1 MRAAARPKIRETG
14 MQGRT
19 LQLTSPSNPRI
30 KEIAKLRQ
38 RSHRDRADALLVE
51 GYRELKRAVDN
62 GWTPRTLVTAPELFL
77 GKHEPAL
84 IARCIGAGADHLEVT
99 PAIFEKISARDRP
112 DGLLAVGPQ
121 LHLSLAD
128 LALPPDALVVVAES
142 IEKPGNLGTILR
154 SADAA
159 GAAAVIVC
167 DRCTDVQNPNVV
179 RASVGTLFSLP
190 VVETSTAEALEFLS
204 SRGFSILA
212 STPHAEA
219 FYTDFDLT
227 GPTAVVVGAEQV
239 GLKDQWLLS
248 PACRAVRIP
257 MLGQC
262 DSLNVASA
270 TTILLYEV
278 VRQRVARDRSI
289 VPPPARHEHG
299 GDDPHVD
306 SLHTAAAVLDDR
318 RPGAAGQHHSG
329 SQP

>member
-1 MRAAARPKIRETG
+1 MNSSAP
-14 MQGRT
+14 
-19 LQLTSPSNPRI
+19 LVLTSPSNPRI
-30 KEIAKLRQ
+30 KQIAKLRQ
-38 RSHRDRADALLVE
+38 RSHRDEEGALLVE

-62 GWTPRTLVTAPELFL
+62 GWKPRTLVTCPGLWL
-77 GKHEPAL
+77 GKHEPEL
-84 IARCIGAGADHLEVT
+84 VARCTAAGAVHLQVAPT
-99 PAIFEKISARDRP
+99 VFDKISARDRP
-112 DGLLAVGPQ
+112 DGLVAVGPQ
-121 LHLSLAD
+121 LHRTLASLD
-128 LALPPDALVVVAES
+128 LPPDALVVVAES

-190 VVETSTAEALEFLS
+190 VVETSTAEALAFLHE
-204 SRGFSILA
+204 RGFRILA

-239 GLKDQWLLS
+239 GLKDDWLDS
-248 PACRAVRIP
+248 PDCSAVRIP

-278 VRQRVARDRSI
+278 VRQRVAKNRSI
-289 VPPPARHEHG
+289 VPPPARHERG
-299 GDDPHVD
+299 GDDPHGD
-306 SLHTAAAVLDDR
+306 SRHEAVARLDALR
-318 RPGAAGQHHSG
+318 AAGG
-329 SQP
+329 GVAGAEAGRRV

>member
-1 MRAAARPKIRETG
+1 MTEI
-14 MQGRT
+14 
-19 LQLTSPSNPRI
+19 TSPANQRI
-30 KEIAKLRQ
+30 KDIVRLRQ
-38 RSHRDRADALLVE
+38 RSHRDRAGALLVE

-62 GWTPRTLVTAPELFL
+62 SWRPNLVVTCPDLWL
-77 GKHEPAL
+77 GKHEPSL
-84 IARCIGAGADHLEVT
+84 VERCEKAGAEHLRVT
-99 PAIFEKISARDRP
+99 PPVFEKISARDRP

-121 LHLSLAD
+121 LRTKLAD
-128 LALPPDALVVVAES
+128 LHLPPDALVVVAES

-190 VVETSTAEALEFLS
+190 VVETSTAEALEFLHA
-204 SRGFSILA
+204 RGFRILA

-239 GLKDQWLLS
+239 GLKDAWLLS
-248 PACRAVRIP
+248 PSCSAVRIP

-278 VRQRVARDRSI
+278 VRQRVAKNRAI
-289 VPPPARHEHG
+289 VPPPAPHEHG

-306 SLHTAAAVLDDR
+306 SLHTAAAGR
-318 RPGAAGQHHSG
+318 GTIR
-329 SQP
+329 

>member
-1 MRAAARPKIRETG
+1 MRRMNAP
-14 MQGRT
+14 

-38 RSHRDRADALLVE
+38 RSHRDRAGALLVE
-51 GYRELKRAVDN
+51 GYRELKRAIDN
-62 GWTPRTLVTAPELFL
+62 AWRPRTIVACPDLFL

-84 IARCIGAGADHLEVT
+84 IARCVEAGAQHLQVA
-99 PAIFEKISARDRP
+99 PSVFAKISARDRP

-121 LHLSLAD
+121 LRLSLAD
-128 LALPPDALVVVAES
+128 LRLPENALVVVAES

-159 GAAAVIVC
+159 GAAAVLVC

-190 VVETSTAEALEFLS
+190 VVECSTAEAIPWLAE
-204 SRGFSILA
+204 RGFRILA

-239 GLKDQWLLS
+239 GLKDAWLMS
-248 PACRAVRIP
+248 PSCSRVRIP

-262 DSLNVASA
+262 DSLNVAAA

-278 VRQRVARDRSI
+278 VRQRVAKDRSI
-289 VPPPARHEHG
+289 VPPPAAHEHG
-299 GDDPHVD
+299 GDDPHAGDPDHSVD
-306 SLHTAAAVLDDR
+306 F
-318 RPGAAGQHHSG
+318 GG
-329 SQP
+329 

>member
-1 MRAAARPKIRETG
+1 M
-14 MQGRT
+14 
-19 LQLTSPSNPRI
+19 
-30 KEIAKLRQ
+30 AKLRQ
-38 RSHRDRADALLVE
+38 RSHRDKAGALLVE

-62 GWTPRTLVTAPELFL
+62 GWKPSTVVTCPELYL

-84 IARCIGAGADHLEVT
+84 VARCTSAGAVHLRVAPT
-99 PAIFEKISARDRP
+99 VFAKVSARDRP
-112 DGLLAVGPQ
+112 DGLVAVGPQ
-121 LHLSLAD
+121 LHRTLDSLD
-128 LALPPDALVVVAES
+128 LPHDALVVVAEA

-190 VVETSTAEALEFLS
+190 VVETSTAEALAYLHA
-204 SRGFSILA
+204 RGFRILA
-212 STPHAEA
+212 STPHADA

-239 GLKDQWLLS
+239 GLKDDWLES
-248 PACRAVRIP
+248 PDCVTVRIP

-270 TTILLYEV
+270 TTILLYEA
-278 VRQRVARDRSI
+278 VRQRVAKDRSV

-299 GDDPHVD
+299 GDDPHGD
-306 SLHTAAAVLDDR
+306 AMHGAVSRLEASR
-318 RPGAAGQHHSG
+318 S
-329 SQP
+329 

>member
-1 MRAAARPKIRETG
+1 MKAP
-14 MQGRT
+14 
-19 LQLTSPSNPRI
+19 LLLTSPSNPRI

-38 RSHRDRADALLVE
+38 RSHRDRAGALLVE
-51 GYRELKRAVDN
+51 GYRELKRALDN
-62 GWTPRTLVTAPELFL
+62 AYRPRLLVTCEELFL

-84 IARCIGAGADHLEVT
+84 IERCVAAGAEHLRVAPT
-99 PAIFEKISARDRP
+99 VFEKISARDRP

-121 LHLSLAD
+121 LRTRLAD
-128 LALPPDALVVVAES
+128 LRLPPDALVVVAES

-159 GAAAVIVC
+159 GAAAVLVC
-167 DRCTDVQNPNVV
+167 DRCTDVQNPSVV

-190 VVETSTAEALEFLS
+190 VVECSTAEAIPWLQE
-204 SRGFSILA
+204 RGFRILA
-212 STPHAEA
+212 STPHADA
-219 FYTDFDLT
+219 LYTDFDLT

-239 GLKDQWLLS
+239 GLKDAWLMS
-248 PACRAVRIP
+248 PACSRVRIP

-299 GDDPHVD
+299 GDDPHTD
-306 SLHTAAAVLDDR
+306 
-318 RPGAAGQHHSG
+318 PEHSINFED
-329 SQP
+329 

>member
-1 MRAAARPKIRETG
+1 MNSKEPI
-14 MQGRT
+14 
-19 LQLTSPSNPRI
+19 LLTSPSNPRL
-30 KEIAKLRQ
+30 KQIAKLRQ
-38 RSHRDRADALLVE
+38 RSHRDDEGALLVE
-51 GYRELKRAVDN
+51 GYRELKRAIDN
-62 GWTPRTLVTAPELFL
+62 GWKPHTLVTCPELWL

-84 IARCIGAGADHLEVT
+84 VGRCTAAGATHLQVV
-99 PAIFEKISARDRP
+99 PAAFAKISARDRP
-112 DGLLAVGPQ
+112 DGLVAVGPQ
-121 LHLSLAD
+121 LRRTLSSLD
-128 LALPPDALVVVAES
+128 LPPDALVVVAES

-190 VVETSTAEALEFLS
+190 VVETSTAEALAFLHE
-204 SRGFSILA
+204 RGFRILA

-239 GLKDQWLLS
+239 GLKDAWLES
-248 PACRAVRIP
+248 PDCSTVRIP

-278 VRQRVARDRSI
+278 VRQRVAKDRSI
-289 VPPPARHEHG
+289 VPPPAPHERG

-306 SLHTAAAVLDDR
+306 AQHEAVHHLDEAR
-318 RPGAAGQHHSG
+318 RRRV
-329 SQP
+329 